1 MKKTCEHQDIAE
13 SQVMCAH
20 VEKQF
25 QAERNTL
32 RNGISLYTILCSI
45 IKFSGWEKYEKDKTK
60 ETLSNVVKLE
70 TRLS

>member
-20 VEKQF
+20 V
-25 QAERNTL
+25 A
-32 RNGISLYTILCSI
+32 
-45 IKFSGWEKYEKDKTK
+45 KFSGWEKYEKDKTK